1 MPGYTRTDHYDEELT
16 AALSERYL
24 EILHKLGEDPQRQFL
39 EKTPELVAKAMQFL
53 THGYDMDPAAILKS
67 AMFAEDYS
75 QMVVVKDIELYSLCE
90 HHMLPFFGKAHVAY
104 IPNGH
109 IVGLSKI
116 PRVVDA
122 FARRLQVQER
132 LTNEIRDCIKDT
144 LNPAGVAIVVEAQ
157 HLCMQMRGVAK
168 QNSVT
173 TTSAFTGQFL
183 SDEKTRK
190 EFMHLIAQHL
200 S

>member
-24 EILHKLGEDPQRQFL
+24 EILHKLGEDPQRQGL
-39 EKTPELVAKAMQFL
+39 EKTPERVAKAMQFL